1 MNPIRSSAVFC
12 SIFTI
17 LGFVVGRFFHLLSS
31 SDHQSE
37 SGSADSGKQTLLE
50 EEEEE
55 EEVGTAGN
63 AAAQNRLRQ
72 IQNIRFS

>member
-50 EEEEE
+50 EEE
-55 EEVGTAGN
+55 VGTSGN